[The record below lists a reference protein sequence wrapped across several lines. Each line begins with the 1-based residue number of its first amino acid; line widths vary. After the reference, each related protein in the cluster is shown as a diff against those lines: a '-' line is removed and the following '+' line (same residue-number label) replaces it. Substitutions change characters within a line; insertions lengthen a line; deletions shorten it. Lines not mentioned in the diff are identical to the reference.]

1 MELDRR
7 AIEIRPRSAW
17 EACDLGIQM
26 GRHWWWP
33 MVKIWLALA
42 APWVVLS
49 WCLPARFAMYPA
61 FLYWLGKPLWER
73 FLLYFLSQAIF
84 AQEPSTGQVL
94 KCARQLLAKDC
105 LASLL
110 WRRLSLWRAYN
121 CALTV
126 LEGQTGK
133 GRRQRLQHL
142 AGDNAST
149 ASKVAILLAHMEG
162 FLLLSLLILVYS
174 LAPRELDFGFG
185 QLHEWL
191 SSDTFAA
198 GYNTLY
204 IVVSSLVAPFFV
216 ATGFALYLN
225 RRIWLEAWDIDI
237 SFRTLAKRLSPPLLM
252 VLICSCLWA
261 PTFAPHAQAGSEA
274 QPQAAP
280 SIENPSDISQ
290 ALDSLANPALLFS
303 ELQAPGEL
311 MANYPAEQAK
321 IAAVLAGED
330 FHRKE
335 SRLVHHW
342 RWDWQRDSSA
352 SQSSSRWVHLIA
364 AAARSLEILLWVL
377 VLALVV
383 WLAFN
388 YRKLL
393 ERFGTSK
400 AQGKTQVSP
409 QIVFGL
415 DVRPGS
421 LPDNPAAV
429 ALDLCLQ
436 EDYRQCLALLYRATL
451 AALIQQ
457 GLHLKPSHTEEDCLR
472 LAGALSLPADAVGY
486 LQQLTGT
493 WQQLAYGHMA
503 PTAQA
508 AEQLCR
514 RWPSFWSVKGAA
526 DV

>member
-1 MELDRR
+1 MELERR

-17 EACDLGIQM
+17 EACDLGVQM

-42 APWVVLS
+42 APWVILS

-61 FLYWLGKPLWER
+61 LLYWLGKPLWER

-84 AQEPSTGQVL
+84 AQEPTTGQAL
-94 KCARQLLAKDC
+94 RCARQLLAKDW

-126 LEGQTGK
+126 LEGQTGHA
-133 GRRQRLQHL
+133 RRQRLQHL

-149 ASKVAILLAHMEG
+149 AAKVAILLAHMEG
-162 FLLLSLLILVYS
+162 FLVLSLLILAYS

-204 IVVSSLVAPFFV
+204 ILVSSLVAPFFV

-225 RRIWLEAWDIDI
+225 RRIWIEAWDIDI
-237 SFRTLAKRLSPPLLM
+237 SFRTLAKRLSPPLLI
-252 VLICSCLWA
+252 LILCGSLWA
-261 PTFAPHAQAGSEA
+261 PSLAPQAQAQA
-274 QPQAAP
+274 QAQTQAEPLADN
-280 SIENPSDISQ
+280 SSQISQ
-290 ALDSLANPALLFS
+290 ALDRLANPARLFS
-303 ELQAPGEL
+303 ELQTPFEL
-311 MANYPAEQAK
+311 NANYPAERAK

-342 RWDWQRDSSA
+342 RWDWQQDSSP
-352 SQSSSRWVHLIA
+352 SHSNHRWIEIIS

-377 VLALVV
+377 VLALLV

-393 ERFGTSK
+393 ERFG
-400 AQGKTQVSP
+400 ADRLEGKTQVSP
-409 QIVFGL
+409 HIMFGL
-415 DVRPGS
+415 DVRPSS
-421 LPDNPAAV
+421 LPDNPAQA
-429 ALDLCLQ
+429 ALELCLRA
-436 EDYRQCLALLYRATL
+436 DYRQCLALLYRATL

-457 GLHLKPSHTEEDCLR
+457 GLQLKPSHTEEDCLS
-472 LAGALSLPADAVGY
+472 LAGALALPPEAKSY
-486 LQQLTGT
+486 LRQLTQT
-493 WQQLAYGHMA
+493 WQQLAYGHIA
-503 PTAQA
+503 PDGLE

-514 RWPSFWSVKGAA
+514 RWPAFWSLKGGA